1 MNIGIIQ
8 QLLKSGNP
16 QQMIMNMMTPQQ
28 KQMAQAFLNNPNR
41 EEALKELM
49 KQNNV
54 SQEQVNAV
62 KQVMTNGIN
71 KN

>member
-1 MNIGIIQ
+1 MNMNLLQ

-16 QQMIMNMMTPQQ
+16 MQAVMNMMTPQQ

-41 EEALKELM
+41 EQALQDLM

-54 SQEQVNAV
+54 SQQQVDSL
-62 KQVMTNGIN
+62 
-71 KN
+71 KNMMK

>member
-1 MNIGIIQ
+1 MNINLLQ

-16 QQMIMNMMTPQQ
+16 MQAVMNMMTPQQ

-41 EEALKELM
+41 EQALQDLM

-54 SQEQVNAV
+54 SQQQVDSL
-62 KQVMTNGIN
+62 
-71 KN
+71 KNMMK

>member
-1 MNIGIIQ
+1 MNMNIIQ

-16 QQMIMNMMTPQQ
+16 TQAIMNMMTPQQ

-41 EEALKELM
+41 EQALQDLM

-54 SQEQVNAV
+54 SQQQVEQL
-62 KQVMTNGIN
+62 
-71 KN
+71 KNVIK